1 MGWSGRAVGRTSTV
15 LVATASLVVT
25 LVPAAAAIPAASR
38 TGPVE
43 RTTSP
48 TPTAVAASNAA
59 CEGEVAWSAYTR
71 EPTFGTRTLSNL
83 PIEMSDG
90 VTLYADVVLPDEDGP
105 WPAIVTQTAYSKD
118 LLGASAHFPPRGY
131 ATVTVDLRGTGTS
144 EGGWDP
150 FSPREQR
157 DGYEVFE
164 WVVDQDWSDG
174 RTAGYGASYLGLTQL
189 FSAAQQPRGL
199 RALFPI
205 VPVADPYRDI
215 VLMGGQVN
223 VAFMPLWITLVT
235 GLGIVP
241 NSRFV
246 DDPAGALE
254 ALLDHLL
261 RLIEPD
267 STVALILGAVT
278 GDPEIVHDGPFWQ
291 QRAPI
296 NVVQDIEV
304 PTFVTGGLNDLFQRG
319 EPLLYEA
326 LAGQVPTKLLMGP
339 WGHLEGSSGAGLA
352 AAGLP
357 RIEDIAL
364 RWFDEF
370 VLGLDTGIACVPDV
384 TQWNWGPEEY
394 RAQPDWPHP
403 DLTAVALHLDAGGL
417 RADVPEASS
426 NTVLPPVPLAGL
438 CSRSTS
444 QWLMGILDQTGCAQ
458 DNQPNELL
466 EATFT
471 SPPLDEDL
479 VLNGPAAAQLWLSTT
494 GTETA
499 TVVRLTSVAPGGTSR
514 ELTNGLLL
522 GSYRELD
529 ESRTRTLDGHILQ
542 PYHPF
547 TAASRRPMPRGEAT
561 RVDVELFPTAAVVP
575 AGHRLRVSIGAADVP
590 HAISPLPD
598 LAATLLQVT
607 SVVTGPDTPSSI
619 VLPVVGAASEPPPS
633 GDGAVAGDDRRA
645 DGEDRGATGDRG
657 ASDDRGASSDG
668 RGGAEVDPA
677 AASREA
683 EVVAA
688 DVSPAR
694 QPLPVT
700 GGGPVALG
708 ALLLAFA
715 ALGARGLRRPPA
727 S

>member
-1 MGWSGRAVGRTSTV
+1 MVACLLGV
-15 LVATASLVVT
+15 LA
-25 LVPAAAAIPAASR
+25 PAALAIPAASR
-38 TGPVE
+38 TGPVS

-48 TPTAVAASNAA
+48 SAAAVAASNAA
-59 CEGEVAWSAYTR
+59 CDGEVAWSTYTR
-71 EPTFGTRTLSNL
+71 EPTHRTRTLRNL

-90 VTLYADVVLPDEDGP
+90 VTLYADVVLPEGDGP

-118 LLGASAHFPPRGY
+118 VLGGSAHFPTRGY

-150 FSPREQR
+150 FAEREQR
-157 DGYEVFE
+157 DGFEVFE
-164 WVVDQDWSDG
+164 WIVDQDWSDG

-199 RALFPI
+199 AALFPI

-235 GLGIVP
+235 GLGVAP
-241 NSRFV
+241 NSRLA
-246 DDPAGALE
+246 DDPAGALT
-254 ALLDHLL
+254 AVVDHLL
-261 RLIEPD
+261 RVLEPD
-267 STVALILGAVT
+267 STVALILGALT

-291 QRAPI
+291 RRAPI
-296 NVVQDIEV
+296 NVVDRIEV
-304 PTFVTGGLNDLFQRG
+304 PTFITGGLNDLFQRG

-339 WGHLEGSSGAGLA
+339 WGHIEGSSGAGLT

-357 RIEDIAL
+357 AIEDIAL

-370 VLGLDTGIACVPDV
+370 VLGIDTGIACVPDV

-394 RAQPDWPHP
+394 RPQPDWPHP
-403 DLTAVALHLDAGGL
+403 DLTAVPLHLDDATL
-417 RADVPEASS
+417 TAQAPTVAAS
-426 NTVLPPVPLAGL
+426 TVLPPVPLAGL

-444 QWLMGILDQTGCAQ
+444 QWLMGVLDQTPCAQ
-458 DNQPNELL
+458 DNQLNELL

-471 SPPLDEDL
+471 TPVLEEDV
-479 VLNGPAAAQLWLSTT
+479 VLNGPAAATLWLSTT

-499 TVVRLTSVAPGGTSR
+499 TVVRLTSVAPDGSSR

-529 ESRTRTLDGHILQ
+529 ETRTRTLDGHLLQ
-542 PYHPF
+542 PYHPY
-547 TAASRRPMPRGEAT
+547 TAESRQPMPRGQAT

-590 HAISPLPD
+590 HALSPLPD

-607 SVVTGPDTPSSI
+607 TVETGPDTPSAI
-619 VLPVVGAASEPPPS
+619 VLPVVGAS
-633 GDGAVAGDDRRA
+633 GLPGTDDVADLDAPAPDPDEAGD
-645 DGEDRGATGDRG
+645 EVGAGD
-657 ASDDRGASSDG
+657 A
-668 RGGAEVDPA
+668 VDARDEPA
-677 AASREA
+677 AAA
-683 EVVAA
+683 T
-688 DVSPAR
+688 SPTVG
-694 QPLPVT
+694 PLPVT
-700 GGGPVALG
+700 GGSSALG
-708 ALLLAFA
+708 LLLLGVAGA
-715 ALGARGLRRPPA
+715 AGTHGLRRRGHG
-727 S
+727 